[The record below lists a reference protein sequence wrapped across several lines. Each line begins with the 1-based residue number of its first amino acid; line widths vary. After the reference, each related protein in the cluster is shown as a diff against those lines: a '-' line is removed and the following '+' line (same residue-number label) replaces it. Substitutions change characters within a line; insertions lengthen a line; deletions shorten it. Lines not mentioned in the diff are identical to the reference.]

1 MTSYYR
7 AKRLAASKYFYYANG
22 RFSEEAKK
30 IFASEIMED
39 IEENLPRIIIFTH
52 ESKMQDF
59 IQHLDNSLEYTDFI
73 EENYVAVE
81 NDFSYMTYILNTG
94 SGS

>member
-1 MTSYYR
+1 
-7 AKRLAASKYFYYANG
+7 
-22 RFSEEAKK
+22 
-30 IFASEIMED
+30 
-39 IEENLPRIIIFTH
+39 
-52 ESKMQDF
+52 MQDF